1 MTNTVFIDRALI
13 CVPVPDEKIPDEMTA
28 LSEPPVVFPGQRQL
42 PASIINQIAMVDDK
56 QMLVTVDSQLSANG
70 LPPYPPL
77 SSNSDAGKIEEVRR
91 TIFIENIPK
100 EVLFYCLV
108 LY

>member
-13 CVPVPDEKIPDEMTA
+13 CVPVPDERIPDEMTA

-42 PASIINQIAMVDDK
+42 PASIINQITTVDNK
-56 QMLVTVDSQLSANG
+56 QMLVTVDTQLSANG

-77 SSNSDAGKIEEVRR
+77 PANTDAGRIEEVRR
-91 TIFIENIPK
+91 SIYVENIPK
-100 EVLFYCLV
+100 EVSVY
-108 LY
+108 